1 MFSLSAGRFL
11 SLATAFST
19 VFTLRSVHLH
29 STSRLDLV
37 ISDYLLNSLSTVNYL
52 HMYLVLWF
60 LGLEHKLLMFLST
73 SHTMALSKCSNNLGQ
88 SLTLKWSKFY
98 LINFL

>member
-1 MFSLSAGRFL
+1 M
-11 SLATAFST
+11 
-19 VFTLRSVHLH
+19 
-29 STSRLDLV
+29 
-37 ISDYLLNSLSTVNYL
+37 N
-52 HMYLVLWF
+52 LVLWF

-98 LINFL
+98 LIKFL